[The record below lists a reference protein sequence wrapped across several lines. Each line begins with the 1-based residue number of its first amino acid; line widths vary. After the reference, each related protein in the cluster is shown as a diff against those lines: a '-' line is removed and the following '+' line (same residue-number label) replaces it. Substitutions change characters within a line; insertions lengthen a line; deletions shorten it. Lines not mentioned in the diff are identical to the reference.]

1 MGKNGKQILQEG
13 VFERIDQLL
22 KECWAKLTEDLEVK
36 ALFELKTTLV
46 YFTQQRF
53 CLQYILHAYE
63 DEVQHKPNTS
73 A

>member
-1 MGKNGKQILQEG
+1 MDDIQGNGNMRLYIDLIIL
-13 VFERIDQLL
+13 
-22 KECWAKLTEDLEVK
+22 AKLTEDLEVK